1 MSSRQIQK
9 ANTRANIKRIAKQAF
24 LEQGIENTS
33 TRYLSSQAGVA
44 VGTLFVHF
52 PDKLSLVKDIFFD
65 EMDLALRDAASS
77 QSRSASPTEYLL
89 QMAQVLFAFYDKYA
103 EFARLALFDSLAH
116 GGFHTKQLNVMI
128 DGVMN
133 RFKKAGVD
141 EKTAMIFAE
150 NMAANYCLIL
160 LEGLPTGVLGANALS
175 RLSNLNLPFDVS
187 FKNTQKKT

>member
-175 RLSNLNLPFDVS
+175 RLNNLNLPFDVS

>member
-65 EMDLALRDAASS
+65 EMDIALRDAASS

-150 NMAANYCLIL
+150 NMAANYCLVL